1 MPRWQRLLAWF
12 GLAICTL
19 SGCAYLLGHTFGVLS
34 QQLGN
39 HVVLVSHGVSAAGII
54 FLLGSIATVHIKAG
68 LVAKKCLF
76 SGFTQLFVLT
86 LLICT
91 GLLLYY
97 GSEEIRDFSV
107 WSHWVLGLIF
117 MPVFVWHASKRW
129 RTSSAL
135 QT

>member
-1 MPRWQRLLAWF
+1 MRLV
-12 GLAICTL
+12 GLRIFTRPYVWRVVAATGQSRSL
-19 SGCAYLLGHTFGVLS
+19 SLTWCFSSWDY
-34 QQLGN
+34 
-39 HVVLVSHGVSAAGII
+39 

-68 LVAKKCLF
+68 LVAKKSLV

-86 LLICT
+86 LLIST

-97 GSEEIRDFSV
+97 GTEEIRDLSV

-129 RTSSAL
+129 RTHSAL
-135 QT
+135 QS

>member
-1 MPRWQRLLAWF
+1 VHIYSAIRLA
-12 GLAICTL
+12 C
-19 SGCAYLLGHTFGVLS
+19 
-34 QQLGN
+34 
-39 HVVLVSHGVSAAGII
+39 SHGVSAAGII

-68 LVAKKCLF
+68 LVAKKSLF

-86 LLICT
+86 LLIST

-97 GSEEIRDFSV
+97 GSEETRDFSV

-129 RTSSAL
+129 RTGSAL